1 MNHRS
6 SIELVTQNYN
16 YDQIT
21 QQSSLQH
28 PSKRMTI
35 PYSVVA
41 MIVAVIVAV
50 ITFFHDLLP
59 HRNMHQP
66 KLSFR
71 QNRTF
76 KILQLT
82 DLHYGEDP
90 FTDWGP
96 QQDFDTSQLIR
107 RVIAL
112 EQPDLVLLTGDQ
124 LTANN
129 VNGNATLYYELL
141 CQLLEAND
149 TNVPYAMI
157 FGNHDDATF
166 VPPSSL
172 SGTAEIANTTLRQ
185 ELMAYMEQRARR
197 QPSLSLSRAGPSSLF
212 GVSNYVLNVFETA
225 TSRTIRLQIV
235 LLDSGGGS
243 IPQQIVDNQ
252 LAWYSYQRSLR
263 NTTSQP
269 LDAIAFQ
276 HIPTQQFS
284 YVENV
289 DICHGLNGENGIAPI
304 ENDPLNETDWLH
316 QDTRLLFLAVGH
328 NHGNSYCCR
337 YPPRVNQTS
346 GRADVPLHLCFG
358 RHSGY
363 GGYGSWARGARVYE
377 LTWFP
382 EDPPW
387 FAANITWRSWVRLD
401 NGEQTDF
408 YDPYR

>member
-1 MNHRS
+1 MIHRS
-6 SIELVTQNYN
+6 SIELVSQNYN
-16 YDQIT
+16 YNKIP
-21 QQSSLQH
+21 QQKASQEQSNR
-28 PSKRMTI
+28 SIMA
-35 PYSVVA
+35 YSVIA
-41 MIVAVIVAV
+41 MILAVIMAVVAFV
-50 ITFFHDLLP
+50 RNLILP
-59 HRNMHQP
+59 FRTTYQM

-71 QNRTF
+71 PNRTF

-96 QQDFDTSQLIR
+96 QQDVDTSSLIR

-124 LTANN
+124 LTADN

-149 TNVPYAMI
+149 TKVPYAMI

-166 VPPSSL
+166 VPPSS
-172 SGTAEIANTTLRQ
+172 SSEITEIANTTLRK
-185 ELMAYMEQRARR
+185 ELMAYMEQRARA
-197 QPSLSLSRAGPSSLF
+197 QPSLSLSRAGPSNLF

-225 TSRTIRLQIV
+225 TSGTIR
-235 LLDSGGGS
+235 GGS
-243 IPQQIVDNQ
+243 ILQQIVDNQ
-252 LAWYSYQRSLR
+252 LEWYQQQRLLR
-263 NTTSQP
+263 NTASRAV
-269 LDAIAFQ
+269 DAIAFQ
-276 HIPTQQFS
+276 HIPTQRFG
-284 YVENV
+284 YVEGIEE
-289 DICHGLNGENGIAPI
+289 DICQGFNGENGIAPLQY
-304 ENDPLNETDWLH
+304 DPMNETDWLQ
-316 QDTRLLFLAVGH
+316 QDTRLHFLAVGH

-337 YPPRVNQTS
+337 YPPQTNQAAD
-346 GRADVPLHLCFG
+346 RAIPLHLCFG

-377 LTWFP
+377 MTWFP

-401 NGEQTDF
+401 NGDQTDIYEPF
-408 YDPYR
+408 